1 MPEPWEKYAKAPPVQ
16 EEEGPWSQY
25 GENAPS
31 ADAPPPD
38 DRNSIQKSFDTNT
51 SYQPNDPMLKKV
63 LAGTAHGIGMP
74 FVHPIQTAEGLADTM
89 NLSHAFG
96 PNAPAPKP
104 MSEVGKELPY
114 DLGEGFGGMAL
125 AEGAGAG
132 LGEGIARIPSTA
144 RAGARLSAIEQQAA
158 NTPVY
163 FQNTRPALRN
173 FEQHVATGGKGA
185 DVMSKLGRRIENIP
199 PPTPPQ
205 ILRPSRLLGA
215 GTEDI
220 PLHSA
225 PDAPGTSSKP
235 VTLFAPERA
244 MHPRLMAPKVDT
256 PLTENPFHGRL
267 PPDEGVANAE
277 INNSRVGEPFAT
289 PEGNPNYGYSDQF
302 PSAEG
307 KWTGGTLRRAFEG
320 GTPQGMGQGEY
331 IGEIPGERGGPGQ
344 LQGVLRRPRAFP
356 EGPQPS
362 PENAPIYSNP
372 VNFPEA
378 RDFYTNVSDVTRK
391 PGMLRRAFED
401 AREPRLRY
409 AAGPVREGMNAD
421 LTEALKP
428 LNLDEDY
435 NAALREYARGKAL
448 KTGLKRAG
456 TAAIGAG
463 AGAAGLGKAHGIVSS
478 VFK

>member
-1 MPEPWEKYAKAPPVQ
+1 MPQPWEKYAKAPPVQ

-25 GENAPS
+25 GESAPS

-104 MSEVGKELPY
+104 MSDVGKELPY

-144 RAGARLSAIEQQAA
+144 RAGARISDIESQAA
-158 NTPVY
+158 NTPVN
-163 FQNTRPALRN
+163 FQNTSPALQK
-173 FEQHVATGGKGA
+173 FGQHVATGGKGA
-185 DVMSKLGRRIENIP
+185 DVMSKLGSRI
-199 PPTPPQ
+199 
-205 ILRPSRLLGA
+205 
-215 GTEDI
+215 
-220 PLHSA
+220 
-225 PDAPGTSSKP
+225 
-235 VTLFAPERA
+235 
-244 MHPRLMAPKVDT
+244 
-256 PLTENPFHGRL
+256 
-267 PPDEGVANAE
+267 
-277 INNSRVGEPFAT
+277 
-289 PEGNPNYGYSDQF
+289 
-302 PSAEG
+302 
-307 KWTGGTLRRAFEG
+307 
-320 GTPQGMGQGEY
+320 
-331 IGEIPGERGGPGQ
+331 
-344 LQGVLRRPRAFP
+344 P
-356 EGPQPS
+356 EGPM
-362 PENAPIYSNP
+362 
-372 VNFPEA
+372 NFPEA